1 MSGKKDVTVE
11 SQITPELDAEV
22 RAKAD
27 ELIARGVCS
36 TRTSRD
42 GVNQAT
48 INAWTDA
55 MGIDNPAWTS
65 GVAPESMAQVWTM
78 YALGGTKDPNDPLHA
93 MMDWLTE
100 RGFRG
105 VLGTNVEQ
113 TYTRRLEVGEVP
125 RLEMRLE
132 SVVGPKTTG
141 MGEGYFVTALT
152 EWFVGPED
160 EPELVATMLF
170 RVLKFIPKQ
179 RPKKSKFVLYPTK
192 NRDTEF
198 FFEGTKVGELRI
210 QKCNACGDL
219 RHPPGP
225 SCPSCHAFD
234 RGYVLSKG
242 EGTVF
247 SHVMHHH
254 PPIPGFEMPIHT
266 ALVDLDEGVRMLATV
281 DVANGGTV
289 EIGDRVQV
297 AWRRIDDDLTLPTW
311 RKI

>member
-1 MSGKKDVTVE
+1 MSVTQ

-27 ELIARGVCS
+27 ELIGRGVCS
-36 TRTSRD
+36 SREARD
-42 GVNQAT
+42 PVNQPT
-48 INAWTDA
+48 INNWTDA
-55 MGIDNPAWTS
+55 MGIDDPRWRA
-65 GVAPESMAQVWTM
+65 GQAPEAMAQVWTM
-78 YALGGTKDPNDPLHA
+78 YALGGVKDPNDPLHL
-93 MMDWLTE
+93 MMDFMSE

-113 TYTRRLEVGEVP
+113 TYLRRLNVGETP
-125 RLEMRLE
+125 RMTMRLE

-141 MGEGYFVTALT
+141 MGEGYFVTSLT

-170 RVLKFIPKQ
+170 RVLKFFPKA
-179 RPKKSKFVLYPTK
+179 RAPKKKFVLYPTK

-198 FFEGTKVGELRI
+198 FWEGTAEGELRL

-225 SCPSCHAFD
+225 SCPRCHAFD

-289 EIGDRVQV
+289 EIGDRVRV
-297 AWRRIDDDLTLPTW
+297 AWRKVDDTLTLPIW